1 MPDLRRDAAADRD
14 IKDAG
19 GERWA
24 ILASL
29 IETAKLC
36 AINPEAWLADVLTRL
51 AGGHRMRDIDDLL
64 PWHWPSA
71 ESLAKAA

>member
-36 AINPEAWLADVLTRL
+36 AINPEAWLADVLKCQRRSKTPSR
-51 AGGHRMRDIDDLL
+51 GGVNVH
-64 PWHWPSA
+64 HTVSA
-71 ESLAKAA
+71 MK